1 MERAWIA
8 PMTTNEARQLIEQS
22 NERMRAESGEIVF
35 DEWALILLSKS
46 GAKLEAYIGPRVEQ
60 FRLRFKADIRP
71 LQMELDGR
79 ELAVGDFGFAA
90 DAEGTAYDACAR
102 VGRSAYL
109 WCNHTHATMTEIRE
123 SGAWLPAQK
132 IFADMCEQ
140 FRVDPLVSDES

>member
-1 MERAWIA
+1 
-8 PMTTNEARQLIEQS
+8 
-22 NERMRAESGEIVF
+22 
-35 DEWALILLSKS
+35 
-46 GAKLEAYIGPRVEQ
+46 
-60 FRLRFKADIRP
+60 
-71 LQMELDGR
+71 MELDGR